1 MRCNHKRVN
10 RYGNGAALFWQ
21 DYIRDMVPNE
31 TRRRRQPEVKEL
43 VTEEAASP
51 KPKDLEH

>member
-1 MRCNHKRVN
+1 MLCNHKRVN